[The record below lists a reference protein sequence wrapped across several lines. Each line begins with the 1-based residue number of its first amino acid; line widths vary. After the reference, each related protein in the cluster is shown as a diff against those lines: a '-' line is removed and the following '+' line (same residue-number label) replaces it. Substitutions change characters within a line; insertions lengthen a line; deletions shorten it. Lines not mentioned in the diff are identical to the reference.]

1 MLVDVA
7 EDRWAQAFLGPA
19 PSDRYTEPARAPKEW
34 WTDLNRVVKDV
45 YFWAGGGEVLLDGI
59 REVAEKMQSVH
70 SSTVLDISPRS
81 GHEEMIFDVLLGYEK
96 SASTR
101 NMEAW
106 LGARL

>member
-7 EDRWAQAFLGPA
+7 EDRWAQAFLDSA
-19 PSDRYTEPARAPKEW
+19 PSDRYTEPALAPKEW
-34 WTDLNRVVKDV
+34 WNGLNKVVKDV

-59 REVAEKMQSVH
+59 REVAEKIQSVH
-70 SSTVLDISPRS
+70 SSTVLDISPGS

-96 SASTR
+96 SVSTR